1 MKTYHKFSEDIQQ
14 LQRDLNTL
22 QTQAA
27 PKERLEQ
34 RRRNAKLTGQ
44 NTLQKFK
51 NAAADAA
58 AERQETN

>member
-51 NAAADAA
+51 NAATDAA
-58 AERQETN
+58 AQRQET